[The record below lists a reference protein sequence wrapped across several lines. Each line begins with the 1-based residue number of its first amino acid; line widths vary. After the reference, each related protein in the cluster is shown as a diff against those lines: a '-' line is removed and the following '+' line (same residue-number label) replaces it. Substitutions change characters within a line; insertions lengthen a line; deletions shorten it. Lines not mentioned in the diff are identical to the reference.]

1 MRSVRDL
8 AYEASDWTLV
18 PGVVA
23 NPGSRLYVCRE
34 RYRAEESSEDLNRPE
49 IDPIRGF
56 VSRWRCAGHPSLRV
70 PAVVDGVEVS
80 PKTDFGRLAAE
91 ELASPDERLPDGLWL
106 EEVRSPAFWLIRLY
120 RLLEASTAPRL
131 AADLSRAVADRLTDE
146 SPLVRPWCRRVLH
159 GARRRARRGNPRAR
173 RRRRAP
179 ISSRAGS
186 RRRASHGTSNCSFF
200 AALIDGSAQAI
211 RSTARRWKRCEPTS
225 CDPGK
230 PTGCCWRGSGPWT
243 AHG

>member
-91 ELASPDERLPDGLWL
+91 ELASPDERLPDGLSL

-120 RLLEASTAPRL
+120 RLLEASTAPHL

-146 SPLVRPWCRRVLH
+146 SPLVRLGAVAFFTALGDAPGAETLARAAVEHADLFEGRLEAAGEPWDLELQL
-159 GARRRARRGNPRAR
+159 
-173 RRRRAP
+173 
-179 ISSRAGS
+179 
-186 RRRASHGTSNCSFF
+186 F
-200 AALIDGSAQAI
+200 AALMDRVGSAI

-230 PTGCCWRGSGPWT
+230 PTRCCWRGSGPWT